1 MIQPSPFE
9 LLETFYPD
17 GLPPGQLPLYTTTR
31 RAANQRTYWCYNLR
45 QADRRCAKYRNTRR
59 VLFGPALHD
68 VQAALAI
75 AKERRGA
82 AVPETIRGAD
92 DSVIALPALWA
103 VVPFGAPP
111 LPPTLRQALALFE
124 AARHR
129 PSIAIAGDDEVV
141 AIWLLKHLWRFDL
154 AAEPTAERAK
164 ARELMRRIHWAIRAD
179 AGARGQRLP
188 GGAGGAGVLAAA
200 FPLPDAPTGA
210 GAKGSKS
217 RLVTFPLI
225 AGGDRYRRRDFES
238 LPEPPATATAP
249 RPWLAVLEPPPAAR
263 PAARVYPLAP
273 IVRACSWLRHC
284 HTDRATLDKRELE
297 HASRLLLRCEA
308 PGADRVGLVH
318 ELHAGHP
325 AYDPADVDAA
335 IAAGLRAPGRPVT
348 CRRIAA
354 TPGVHERHCATCP
367 RFGKIEE
374 PLDLAREAA
383 ADDDDGAR
391 EGAAPVDTPGA
402 GDGGSSAP
410 AAAPAPRIPIHAPQH
425 EVNDRALAALAA
437 AGALFEQ
444 DGRLVEILRAPAA
457 RPGVPP
463 AVRRVR
469 EPRLQ
474 ELLSRHCAFVTET
487 GDQRIPAHPPRW
499 TTRALLARGSWPE
512 LPRLER
518 PAFTAAA
525 APDPVAA
532 DPVAPGPVA
541 TDPVATDVTEAS
553 EAEAADFLAGFG
565 SLLESL
571 GGSATARRVV
581 AALAAEPER
590 HPELAASLSHWIPD
604 LDPAAPGAAAAL
616 GVCLRRFK
624 GRSFGGRILGE
635 ERRTRDGIA
644 WAVHP
649 VPQTPSPLEPTMEE
663 TPS

>member
-179 AGARGQRLP
+179 ADARGQRLP

-263 PAARVYPLAP
+263 PAARVYPFAP

-325 AYDPADVDAA
+325 AYDPADVDAS

-367 RFGKIEE
+367 RFGKIEG
-374 PLDLAREAA
+374 PLDLAREAH
-383 ADDDDGAR
+383 DDDDGGGTR
-391 EGAAPVDTPGA
+391 EDTPGA
-402 GDGGSSAP
+402 PDRTDGGSSAP
-410 AAAPAPRIPIHAPQH
+410 AAPPAPRIPIHDPQH
-425 EVNDRALAALAA
+425 EVNDRALAALAT

-444 DGRLVEILRAPAA
+444 DGRLVEILGAPAA
-457 RPGVPP
+457 RLGDPP
-463 AVRRVR
+463 AVRQVS
-469 EPRLQ
+469 EPRLR
-474 ELLSRHCAFVTET
+474 ELLSRHCAFVAET
-487 GDQRIPAHPPRW
+487 GGQPVPAHPPQW

-518 PAFTAAA
+518 PALTGA
-525 APDPVAA
+525 VAA
-532 DPVAPGPVA
+532 DPVAAGGVA
-541 TDPVATDVTEAS
+541 KGATAAS
-553 EAEAADFLAGFG
+553 EAGAADLLAGIE

-571 GGSATARRVV
+571 GGSATARRMV

-590 HPELAASLSHWIPD
+590 YPELAASLPHWIPD
-604 LDPAAPGAAAAL
+604 LDPAEPGAAAAL
-616 GVCLRRFK
+616 GLCLRRLK
-624 GRSFGGRILGE
+624 GRASGGRILDE
-635 ERRTRDGIA
+635 ERRTRDGID
-644 WAVHP
+644 WAVRRIPQSPPIHEP
-649 VPQTPSPLEPTMEE
+649 RKEQTPS
-663 TPS
+663 